1 VQIAAGQRQATVEF
15 SVTGDQTVERNEGF
29 RVALTPSAGL
39 DTSKIAPIAGVINND
54 DYAKASFE
62 ASSLAS
68 PLLVPEGNTG
78 VSNVNV
84 KVKLDQAAIG
94 TQKVNWALETIIG
107 EASAADFSG
116 PTSGVLTFAEGQTEQ
131 TITLGVQG
139 DTLKE
144 GREDF
149 KIKLTADAASNLLV
163 DPINGALF
171 ATIKDDDGYN
181 LDGNVYFWGGGNP
194 AKRFL
199 MDDVDVGL
207 FAFTSDETPASATAL
222 PLKMQNIKLNT
233 DTGIASSDLWV
244 EHTDVSSFSFRM
256 DSIAGASFTAATL
269 SGWNITTAVEG
280 AQTVITGMYTG
291 TAATAD
297 RIKIGSYRFDS
308 PDLDSTTPEMR
319 LLSGFAAND
328 ANQQNTITA
337 PVGVKVSFEQT
348 TDVVSPLGPED
359 GGYGMEGLVDG
370 IYSVYADRDFTP
382 YSVATDGAV
391 VRSSELAAVTASD
404 ARAAYL
410 ISLGK
415 GSTDARAIIAAD
427 YDGNG
432 MVTAG
437 DARNILLMSLG
448 KSTQL
453 QKMDWKFID
462 ESADLSGVTRSTV
475 LEGTHWKQGAG
486 FLLEDDATHNLIG
499 ILLGDVNGSWTPGTL
514 EEKLIHTSS

>member
-1 VQIAAGQRQATVEF
+1 
-15 SVTGDQTVERNEGF
+15 
-29 RVALTPSAGL
+29 
-39 DTSKIAPIAGVINND
+39 
-54 DYAKASFE
+54 
-62 ASSLAS
+62 
-68 PLLVPEGNTG
+68 
-78 VSNVNV
+78 
-84 KVKLDQAAIG
+84 
-94 TQKVNWALETIIG
+94 
-107 EASAADFSG
+107 
-116 PTSGVLTFAEGQTEQ
+116 
-131 TITLGVQG
+131 
-139 DTLKE
+139 
-144 GREDF
+144 
-149 KIKLTADAASNLLV
+149 
-163 DPINGALF
+163 
-171 ATIKDDDGYN
+171 
-181 LDGNVYFWGGGNP
+181 
-194 AKRFL
+194 
-199 MDDVDVGL
+199 
-207 FAFTSDETPASATAL
+207 
-222 PLKMQNIKLNT
+222 
-233 DTGIASSDLWV
+233 
-244 EHTDVSSFSFRM
+244 M

-297 RIKIGSYRFDS
+297 RIKIGSYRFES
-308 PDLDSTTPEMR
+308 PDLDSTSPEMR
-319 LLSGFAAND
+319 LLSGFAEND
-328 ANQQNTITA
+328 AGQKNTITA

-348 TDVVSPLGPED
+348 TDVKSPLGPED
-359 GGYGMEGLVDG
+359 GGYGIEGLVDG

-475 LEGTHWKQGAG
+475 LEGTHWEQGAG

-514 EEKLIHTSS
+514 EEKLIHSGS

>member
-1 VQIAAGQRQATVEF
+1 
-15 SVTGDQTVERNEGF
+15 
-29 RVALTPSAGL
+29 
-39 DTSKIAPIAGVINND
+39 
-54 DYAKASFE
+54 
-62 ASSLAS
+62 
-68 PLLVPEGNTG
+68 
-78 VSNVNV
+78 
-84 KVKLDQAAIG
+84 
-94 TQKVNWALETIIG
+94 
-107 EASAADFSG
+107 
-116 PTSGVLTFAEGQTEQ
+116 
-131 TITLGVQG
+131 
-139 DTLKE
+139 
-144 GREDF
+144 
-149 KIKLTADAASNLLV
+149 
-163 DPINGALF
+163 
-171 ATIKDDDGYN
+171 
-181 LDGNVYFWGGGNP
+181 
-194 AKRFL
+194 

-207 FAFTSDETPASATAL
+207 FEFTTDETPASATAL

-244 EHTDVSSFSFRM
+244 EHTDVSSFNFRM
-256 DSIAGASFTAATL
+256 DSIAGSSFTAATL
-269 SGWNITTAVEG
+269 SGWTITTAVEG
-280 AQTVITGMYTG
+280 LETIITGVYTG
-291 TAATAD
+291 AAATAD

-308 PDLDSTTPEMR
+308 PELDSSSPEMR

-337 PVGVKVSFEQT
+337 PVGVKVSFAQT

-382 YSVATDGAV
+382 YSTTAEGAV
-391 VRSSELAAVTASD
+391 VRSSELAAVTSSD

-427 YDGNG
+427 YDGSG
-432 MVTAG
+432 TVTSG